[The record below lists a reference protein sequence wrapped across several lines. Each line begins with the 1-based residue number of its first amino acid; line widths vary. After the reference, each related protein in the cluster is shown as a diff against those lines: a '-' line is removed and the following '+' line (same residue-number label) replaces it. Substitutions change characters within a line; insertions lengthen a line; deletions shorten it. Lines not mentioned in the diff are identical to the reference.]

1 MLKRYVLYAMV
12 LFLLAGCASLSDQWE
27 RPLIL
32 DNKTERD
39 KRLAMKNW
47 SLSGRLSLRD
57 GKQSRMSLIKW
68 RHNKALDIWVLSS
81 LIGRTVAEISHTGGV
96 TYIKEPGKSKMGLS
110 DQELAEAFGF
120 VLPLQHL
127 SYWVRGLV
135 DDRELDEARMKKRY
149 MINGFEQNGWAVSL
163 ARYAREGEVVLP
175 SKVVISKGDL
185 KIIIVVDKW
194 QVE

>member
-68 RHNKALDIWVLSS
+68 QHNKALDIWVLSS

>member
-1 MLKRYVLYAMV
+1 MLKGSVLYIIV
-12 LFLLAGCASLSDQWE
+12 FSLLTGCASLSDQWE

-32 DNKTERD
+32 DNKIERD
-39 KRLAMKNW
+39 KRLAMENW

-57 GKQSRMSLIKW
+57 GQQSRMSLIKW
-68 RHNKALDIWVLSS
+68 HHNKALDIWVLSS
-81 LIGRTVAEISHTGGV
+81 LIGRTAAEISHTGGV
-96 TYIKEPGKSKMGLS
+96 TYIKEPGKSKKGLS

-120 VLPLQHL
+120 VLPLNHL

-135 DDRELDEARMKKRY
+135 DDRELNEAWMKKRY
-149 MINGFEQNGWAVSL
+149 TINEFEQNGWVISL
-163 ARYAREGEVVLP
+163 AKYAREGEVILP

>member
-1 MLKRYVLYAMV
+1 MLKKCVLYAMV

-27 RPLIL
+27 RPLIV
-32 DNKTERD
+32 DNKIERD

-47 SLSGRLSLRD
+47 SLSGRLSIRD

-68 RHNKALDIWVLSS
+68 HHNKALDIWVLSS
-81 LIGRTVAEISHTGGV
+81 LIGRTVAEISHTGSV
-96 TYIKEPGKSKMGLS
+96 TYIKEPGKSKKELS
-110 DQELAEAFGF
+110 DRELAEAFGF

-135 DDRELDEARMKKRY
+135 DDRELDETWVKKSPT
-149 MINGFEQNGWAVSL
+149 IHGFEQNGWAISL
-163 ARYAREGEVVLP
+163 ARYAREGEVILP
-175 SKVVISKGDL
+175 SKVVISKGGL